1 MSTKKEQLQ
10 DESSQELAQD
20 RTEQAMDRTDW
31 AEERTLLAKER
42 TFSAWGRTGLSAM
55 AAGLGIAHLLGSTS
69 YPWIARTVGILLI
82 LTSGLIFVLGFMSYR
97 KALQKL
103 AEQNVRGT
111 SLWVIGLITLFLIL
125 SSVLALLFIFWE

>member
-1 MSTKKEQLQ
+1 MSPQ
-10 DESSQELAQD
+10 DKSKRKLAQD
-20 RTEQAMDRTDW
+20 RTEEAKERTDW

-55 AAGLGIAHLLGSTS
+55 AAGLAIAHLLSSTDHL
-69 YPWIARTVGILLI
+69 WIARTVGVLLI
-82 LTSGLIFVLGFMSYR
+82 LTSSLIFILGFISYR

-111 SLWVIGLITLFLIL
+111 SVWVIGVITLFLIL
-125 SSVLALLFIFWE
+125 STFLALLLIFSE